1 MNQRAWTTN
10 LESRRG
16 EIALIKLESKFS
28 LFMVLLLQR
37 VDRLRVEHFAVDAGL
52 DGVSALSPL
61 RSLNTEPNSAV
72 GHRRREFTMGDER
85 YHG

>member
-1 MNQRAWTTN
+1 MNQRAWITN

-37 VDRLRVEHFAVDAGL
+37 VV
-52 DGVSALSPL
+52 
-61 RSLNTEPNSAV
+61 
-72 GHRRREFTMGDER
+72 
-85 YHG
+85 

>member
-1 MNQRAWTTN
+1 M
-10 LESRRG
+10 
-16 EIALIKLESKFS
+16 
-28 LFMVLLLQR
+28 LLQR
-37 VDRLRVEHFAVDAGL
+37 VGRLRVEHFAVDAGL

-61 RSLNTEPNSAV
+61 RSLNAEPNSAV